1 MDINYILA
9 REQEALYR
17 ADTSPSRSARASH
30 REFAKAYRQLLVDS
44 AYPHTLI
51 LTNKER
57 RDVHR
62 QRAFQASVHAWE
74 DEGGSVD

>member
-9 REQEALYR
+9 REQESLYL
-17 ADTSPSRSARASH
+17 AEASPSRSARASH
-30 REFAKAYRQLLVDS
+30 RQFAKAYRQRLVDS
-44 AYPHTLI
+44 DYPHTLI

-57 RDVHR
+57 RDADR
-62 QRAFQASVHAWE
+62 QRALQASVHAWE